1 MLIREVEKRVWM
13 SNFWKRMFSIQWGF
27 FCGFDTMKSIIDFLM
42 ENFIKDFMDM
52 LSFFVLQVTK
62 RW

>member
-1 MLIREVEKRVWM
+1 
-13 SNFWKRMFSIQWGF
+13 
-27 FCGFDTMKSIIDFLM
+27 MKSIIDFLM